1 MNTVVVVGGGGQG
14 RQVIDA
20 IEHGGRGRVVGVL
33 DDALS
38 SGTTVAGHRVLDS
51 AAGLG
56 ACAARAGATAYV
68 VAIGSN
74 FDRAAVMQ
82 RLDDDRG
89 HLVLATVVHPAAS
102 VARDAMLGEGSIV
115 LAGAVVANGCT
126 LGRGVLLG
134 SNSSIDHDGLIGDFA
149 SLAPGA
155 TVAGTVQI
163 GARTALGVGANVV
176 HRVTI
181 GADTVV
187 GAGALVLD
195 DLPDGVVAYGV
206 PTRVVRTRETGER
219 YL

>member
-1 MNTVVVVGGGGQG
+1 MNTVLIVGGGDQG

-20 IEHGGRGRVVGVL
+20 IEHGGRDRVAGVL

-38 SGTTVAGHRVLDS
+38 PGTTVAGHQVLDGTT
-51 AAGLG
+51 ALG
-56 ACAARAGATAYV
+56 ACAARTGATAYV
-68 VAIGSN
+68 VAIGDN
-74 FDRAAVMQ
+74 FDRGAVVQ
-82 RLDDDRG
+82 RLDSERG
-89 HLVLATVVHPAAS
+89 HLALETVVHPAAC
-102 VARDAMLGEGSIV
+102 VAREARLGEGSII
-115 LAGAVVANGCT
+115 LAGAVVANACT

-155 TVAGTVQI
+155 TLAGTVQI
-163 GARTALGVGANVV
+163 GTRTALGVGANVV
-176 HRVTI
+176 HRVAI

-187 GAGALVLD
+187 GAGALVLE

-206 PTRVVRTRETGER
+206 PARVVRTRETAER

>member
-1 MNTVVVVGGGGQG
+1 MNAILVVGGGDQG
-14 RQVIDA
+14 RQVIAA
-20 IEHGGRGRVVGVL
+20 IEHDGRDRVVGVL

-38 SGTTVAGHRVLDS
+38 LGTTVAGHQVLDG
-51 AAGLG
+51 AAGLAACG
-56 ACAARAGATAYV
+56 ARTGATAYV
-68 VAIGSN
+68 VAIGDN
-74 FDRAAVMQ
+74 FDRAAVVQ
-82 RLDDDRG
+82 RLDDKRG
-89 HLVLATVVHPAAS
+89 HLALATVVHPAAS
-102 VARDAMLGEGSIV
+102 IARDATVGNGSIV
-115 LAGAVVANGCT
+115 LAGAVVANACT

-134 SNSSIDHDGLIGDFA
+134 SNSSIDHDGRVGDFA

-155 TVAGTVQI
+155 TVAGTVRI

-195 DLPDGVVAYGV
+195 DVPDGVVAYGV
-206 PTRVVRTRETGER
+206 PTRVARTRELGER